1 MRILPKVK
9 KMVSR
14 MIVTKVKIVLGV
26 KVPQVKLVHCSY
38 VCIESPADLN
48 VGSVFLERLCVLVP
62 VVLVLSEH
70 LVDLVLRLVDTTHV
84 RLPE

>member
-14 MIVTKVKIVLGV
+14 RIVTKVGV

-38 VCIESPADLN
+38 VCIESPADLD

-70 LVDLVLRLVDTTHV
+70 LVDLGLRLVDTTHV